1 MIIVLK
7 LVLHSK
13 CSVNAGVCYIL
24 SLAKLIQKCLSLY
37 WEGTAEWADVSYLAT
52 VRDLFSVTSS
62 PLLHPIH
69 SLTCSAFMV
78 CCLAWCEELKKAA
91 FQSC

>member
-24 SLAKLIQKCLSLY
+24 SLAELIQKCLSLY
-37 WEGTAEWADVSYLAT
+37 WEGTAEWADVSYLVT

-62 PLLHPIH
+62 PLLHPIY
-69 SLTCSAFMV
+69 SLTCSAFTV